1 MRESMEKDLVFRL
14 VCNIYR
20 HRDEL
25 KKISPAVEAMSFQ
38 NIDRFNAV
46 PLHAGA
52 AHFKNNRTDECES
65 FST

>member
-1 MRESMEKDLVFRL
+1 
-14 VCNIYR
+14 
-20 HRDEL
+20 
-25 KKISPAVEAMSFQ
+25 MSFQ

-52 AHFKNNRTDECES
+52 AYFKNNRTDECES